1 MGGSKEVT
9 LDFLKFVTSGRFLE
23 IVTLG
28 GFRKARISERDAIRF
43 SEVCHRQ
50 GDSGD
55 RDIRWFSQRKD
66 FEGGCH

>member
-28 GFRKARISERDAIRF
+28 GFHKERISKVDAIRF
-43 SEVCHRQ
+43 SGVCHRQ
-50 GDSGD
+50 VLSGL
-55 RDIRWFSQRKD
+55 RDIK
-66 FEGGCH
+66 